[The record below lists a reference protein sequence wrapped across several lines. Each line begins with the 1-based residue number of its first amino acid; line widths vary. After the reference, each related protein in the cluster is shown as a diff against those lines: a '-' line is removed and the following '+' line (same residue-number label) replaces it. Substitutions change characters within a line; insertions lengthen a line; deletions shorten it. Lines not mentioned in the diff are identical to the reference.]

1 MVFPVMLSGK
11 AVEIKQEW
19 CRGCDVGSY
28 TMVQCVKGT
37 GKKGKYYCASCWD
50 AWFPMLTVAER
61 GEGAATV
68 SRATS
73 LVLQP
78 PWPTCK
84 VFGCAE
90 LWKKAK
96 HHSGYCSYSC
106 AIKHGWTEETVIC
119 QPVAQA
125 ETTWKPEYTVCN
137 APKCADVWKKAKHHS
152 GYCSYSCAV
161 VHGWVEET
169 VVCQPVAQA
178 EPIWTPDY
186 AVCNAPGCAEL
197 WKSQLRFLHQ
207 GLCPIQWMD
216 GRRCQCSS
224 IKNKVF
230 RFR

>member
-1 MVFPVMLSGK
+1 M
-11 AVEIKQEW
+11 
-19 CRGCDVGSY
+19 
-28 TMVQCVKGT
+28 
-37 GKKGKYYCASCWD
+37 
-50 AWFPMLTVAER
+50 
-61 GEGAATV
+61 

-125 ETTWKPEYTVCN
+125 ETTWKPEYAVCN